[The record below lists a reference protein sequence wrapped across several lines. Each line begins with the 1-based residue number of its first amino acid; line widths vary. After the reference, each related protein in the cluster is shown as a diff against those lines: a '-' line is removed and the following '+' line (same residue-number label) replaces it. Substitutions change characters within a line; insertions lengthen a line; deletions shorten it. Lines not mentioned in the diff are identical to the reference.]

1 MQTSVILYSFINK
14 LRLEGRDIP
23 TATLDASLLRLRPIM
38 MTALVAC
45 FGLLPAASLYRYRER
60 FAASLRDR
68 DRRRF
73 GVAAPLVDIS
83 LARLVCAGRSRRR
96 RFEGVTMIPRFIC
109 RAAAATL
116 VAWSLT
122 GSATAQQPR
131 AWTWPEIK
139 DKFEATNPSLLAG
152 KLTIDE
158 SRSDEITAFL
168 RPNPSFSVLADQ
180 IELFTPNPYQP
191 LTNLFSSFSASYLHE
206 RRNKREL
213 RLDSAKKGTEIAQSQ
228 QSDLERN
235 LLFTLRNAFV
245 QTLQA
250 KAVFQ
255 LVTDNLAYYDHVLE
269 VSRVRFHA
277 GDIAQIDLDRLEL
290 QRVQFETDLQNATV
304 ALRNAKIQLLML
316 LIDRT
321 PVEQFDVAGTFDFRD
336 EPMSL
341 DQFRT
346 MALNT
351 RPDLRSAMQAVE
363 KAKVDHTLAVAN
375 GSTDPIF
382 GVDTGRNPPLNWYL
396 GFNVTIPLRFFDKNQ
411 GEKQRTQIDIARN
424 ERLRDRR

>member
-1 MQTSVILYSFINK
+1 M
-14 LRLEGRDIP
+14 
-23 TATLDASLLRLRPIM
+23 
-38 MTALVAC
+38 
-45 FGLLPAASLYRYRER
+45 
-60 FAASLRDR
+60 
-68 DRRRF
+68 
-73 GVAAPLVDIS
+73 IS
-83 LARLVCAGRSRRR
+83 
-96 RFEGVTMIPRFIC
+96 RFIC
-109 RAAAATL
+109 RTAAATL
-116 VAWSLT
+116 VVWSLT

-255 LVTDNLAYYDHVLE
+255 LVTDNLAYYDHVLG

-424 ERLRDRR
+424 ERLQTAAEAQVYSDVDSAFSTLNGNLALLRVYKSRYLATAVRVRDTVSFAYQRGGSSLLDFLQAQQDYRSVQLGYLNLIGSYLTSASQLNLAVGAEVLQ